1 MQSLAL
7 GKKTIVLGKA
17 VYSYLKATFKP
28 KKIEDIRKII
38 NTDWTKTKAKN
49 QKKDFIKY
57 INSILNSEN
66 VIDNEAVYWSQKKN
80 INDII
85 DVDIGLYKILKNY
98 LK

>member
-1 MQSLAL
+1 MELL
-7 GKKTIVLGKA
+7 
-17 VYSYLKATFKP
+17 
-28 KKIEDIRKII
+28 KIEDIRKII